1 MRTKHTSR
9 KSILFGKTV
18 FYLLS
23 LLIVTLLFTSCDLI
37 EELFN
42 GDENEN
48 PVASFTYTKN
58 SDVAPDIVDFDATSS
73 SDSDGSVSDFAW
85 DFGDGETGAGDMAS
99 HYYATAGP
107 FTVTLTVTDDLGAT
121 GSTTDTVTFA
131 EGIQWRFEADS
142 PVYYSS
148 PAVAADGTIYFGT
161 GIFMHTD
168 AGSLYAL
175 NPDGT
180 EMWKRELDLY
190 PTLGLHQGD
199 NGCSPTIG
207 TDGTIYIQGAT
218 SALYAYDS
226 QGTRLWKYEAYDNYP
241 NWSDVGQRTPAIGLD
256 GILYVSADALYAL
269 YPNGTRKWRFIA
281 DWGCRASP
289 AIGPDGTIYV
299 MGGQDNLFAVNPDGS
314 NRWLFMLDF
323 ADQMSFASPAV
334 DTDGTIYIAAEDH
347 DTGFLYAVNP
357 NGTKKWC
364 YTVPGNYRVLRS
376 SPAIAPDG
384 TIYVGTKSGG
394 PGTPAQ
400 MLAFYPDGTL
410 KWAFDVPQVTQTA
423 DDIYSSPTVG
433 ADGMIYFGAETGSLY
448 AVYPDGT
455 LKWSVPLYGGNNW
468 SSPALLNDG
477 TLYIGSHQ
485 TTWEGVWLGHLFAI
499 RTTSPGLA
507 VSPWPKFRKNNRN
520 TGRFGD

>member
-1 MRTKHTSR
+1 MKLKHTQRESTFF
-9 KSILFGKTV
+9 KKAV

-23 LLIVTLLFTSCDLI
+23 LLIATLLFTSCEFLEDL
-37 EELFN
+37 F
-42 GDENEN
+42 GGGNED
-48 PVASFTYTKN
+48 PVASFIYDKS
-58 SDVAPDIVDFDATSS
+58 SDLAPETVNFDATASH
-73 SDSDGSVSDFAW
+73 DPDGNIVDYAW
-85 DFGDGETGAGDMAS
+85 DFGDAETGAGDIAS

-107 FTVTLTVTDDLGAT
+107 FTVTLTVTDNEGAT

-131 EGIQWRFEADS
+131 EGIMWTFEADKS
-142 PVYYSS
+142 VYYSS

-175 NPDGT
+175 NPEGT
-180 EMWKRELDLY
+180 EKWKRELDLY
-190 PTLGLHQGD
+190 PTAGLHQGD
-199 NGCSPTIG
+199 NGCSPTVG
-207 TDGTIYIQGAT
+207 ADGTIYIQGAT

-256 GILYVSADALYAL
+256 GTLYVSADALYAL
-269 YPNGTRKWRFIA
+269 YPDGTRKWRFVA

-299 MGGQDNLFAVNPDGS
+299 MGGQDMLFAVYPDGTQ
-314 NRWLFMLDF
+314 RWMFTLEYDWE
-323 ADQMSFASPAV
+323 MSFASPAV
-334 DTDGTIYIAAEDH
+334 DLDGTIYIAAEDN
-347 DTGFLYAVNP
+347 DEGFLYAVNP
-357 NGTKKWC
+357 NGTQKWC

-423 DDIYSSPTVG
+423 DDIYCSPTVG
-433 ADGMIYFGAETGSLY
+433 ADGMIYFGAENGSLY

-455 LKWSVPLYGGNNW
+455 LKWSVPLQGGNNW

-485 TTWEGVWLGHLFAI
+485 TTWEGEWIGHLFAI
-499 RTTSPGLA
+499 KTSSFGLA